1 MRRSKYGY
9 LLLALLVITGLA
21 GTITSTSLTSK
32 ERKFATTQ
40 LRDSKIQVMESLKD
54 LSETQLEFKTAP
66 DKWSI
71 KECAFHIAV
80 SEANLWHI
88 IDAAMKQPANP
99 AKRSEIKFT
108 DEQVIR
114 MFEDCSKK
122 FKTKQS
128 SEPKNTSFKSLEE
141 ALEQFK
147 TLRAEHIKYMK
158 RTTEDLRNHVVQL
171 PIGWVDCYQVCLFM
185 SAHSSRH
192 KHQIEEIRADWNFPS
207 RQYED

>member
-9 LLLALLVITGLA
+9 LLLALLVTTGLA

-32 ERKFATTQ
+32 ERKFAAIH

-54 LSETQLEFKTAP
+54 LSETQLEFKPAP

-71 KECAFHIAV
+71 KECAFHIAM
-80 SEANLWHI
+80 SEANFWHM
-88 IDAAMKQPANP
+88 IDAALKQPANP
-99 AKRSEIKFT
+99 PKRSEIKFT

-114 MFEDCSKK
+114 MVEDCCEK
-122 FKTKQS
+122 FKTKEFL
-128 SEPKNTSFKSLEE
+128 EPKNTSFKTLEE

-147 TLRAEHIKYMK
+147 SLRAEHIKYMK

-185 SAHSSRH
+185 AAHSNNH
-192 KHQIEEIRADWNFPS
+192 KLQIQEIRAGSNFPS
-207 RQYED
+207 R